1 MIRPATIALATA
13 LLGCAQAAPAPPA
26 TPTDEVQSRGA
37 MDLSGRLSRKG
48 PSETSYW
55 AVTDETGKVW
65 EIVGLTPQL
74 EARFRAI
81 QNGPV
86 TLRVERV
93 GRGLF
98 EQVRVLEVVRPAP

>member
-1 MIRPATIALATA
+1 MNRSATIVVTSA
-13 LLGCAQAAPAPPA
+13 LLACAQAAPAPSA
-26 TPTDEVQSRGA
+26 TPTEEVESQRA

-55 AVTDETGKVW
+55 AVTDVTGKVW
-65 EIVGLTPQL
+65 EVVGVTPQL

-93 GRGLF
+93 SRGLY
-98 EQVRVLEVVRPAP
+98 EQVRVLEVLRPAP